1 MWSRIAS
8 FLIRH
13 RLPTVVA
20 LFAATV
26 FMGLQIPDLK
36 MQYKYGGILPED
48 DPAELAHAN
57 FLETFGAEGNVLVI
71 GVEDERIRTSE
82 GLLAWSKL
90 AEDIRALRV
99 EVNGQPTV
107 IIDSVFAIP
116 NAFEVVAAKGVF
128 ELQPVAPDMVSRG
141 SDSEPLTDARA
152 NEIVESVRALPFYEG
167 LLYNKNNDATLMM
180 VVFDHDM
187 LNSAKRG
194 HIVEDI
200 IELSDKW
207 SEDTGIDTHLSGLPF
222 IRISIT
228 NKVKGEL
235 GYFIG
240 AAILV
245 TALLLL
251 LFFRNLAVVTVC
263 LSVVAIGV
271 IWSLGLMVLLDYR
284 LTLLMSL
291 IPPLMIV
298 IGVPNCI
305 YLVNKYQ
312 AGFKRHG
319 NKMLALQ
326 RMVTKVGNATLLTN
340 ATTALGFAT
349 FIFTHSPVLVEFG
362 VVSSISIMVAFGI
375 SIVLI
380 PALFTWLPEPKERHL
395 THLDRVWVDK
405 VVGTFVRTVQSGR
418 RPVYVAGLIVAG
430 FSAWGMT
437 RMVTTGNIVDDLP
450 EEDRVLVDL
459 AWLEERF
466 NGVMPFEVLVTAKDS
481 SNYQDKNIISE
492 HKGAIDSLQTLLT
505 EYDEFSKSLSA
516 IDAIKFC
523 RQAVYEGNPN
533 MYALPPPGFAG
544 SKELKLD
551 KMLQRTQR
559 ANKDNSGANS
569 VFSSFV
575 DSTGRSTRI
584 SANMKDVGTLE
595 MESLMAELRPRMDS
609 IFPPDQFDL
618 TVTGTSIVFLEG
630 TNYLVKNLAI
640 SMTLAILVIAL
651 VMALLFR
658 SARMVGIALIPNLL
672 PLLFTAGIMGWTGI
686 PIKPSTILV
695 FSVAFGISVDD
706 TIHFLAKY
714 RQELQSNGWNIRAA
728 VLAAVRETGV
738 SMMYTSIVLFFGF
751 LMFAMSEF
759 DGTRSLGL
767 LVSVTLL
774 VAMFTNLMLL
784 PSLLMSF
791 AQFVTTRTFSEP
803 FIDLLD
809 EEEDVALDQLQ
820 VQKGTSPGRGDE
832 QHQDL
837 QGRS

>member
-1 MWSRIAS
+1 MWLRIAS
-8 FLIRH
+8 YLIRH

-20 LFAATV
+20 LFAVTV

-48 DPAELAHAN
+48 DPSELAHAR
-57 FLETFGAEGNVLVI
+57 FLESFGAEGNVLVI
-71 GVEDERIRTSE
+71 GVEDPRLRTAE
-82 GLLAWSKL
+82 GLQAWHEL
-90 AEDIRALRV
+90 AEEIRALRV
-99 EVNGQPTV
+99 TIDGKPTV
-107 IIDSVFAIP
+107 IIDSVFAIT
-116 NAFEVVAAKGVF
+116 NAFEVVKHPTERQF
-128 ELQPVAPDMVSRG
+128 LLQAVAPDVVNRHPNAP
-141 SDSEPLTDARA
+141 PLTDKRA
-152 NEIVESVRALPFYEG
+152 NEIVDEVRSLPFYDG
-167 LLYNKNNDATLMM
+167 LLYNPDNDATLMM
-180 VVFDHDM
+180 VVFNHDM

-194 HIVEDI
+194 RIVEDI
-200 IELSDKW
+200 IEVSDRW
-207 SEDTGIDTHLSGLPF
+207 TEDTGIETHLSGLPF

-240 AAILV
+240 AAIAV
-245 TALLLL
+245 TALLLF
-251 LFFRNLAVVTVC
+251 LFFRNLAVVGVC
-263 LSVVAIGV
+263 LTVVAVGV
-271 IWSLGLMVLLDYR
+271 VWSLGMMSLLDYR

-312 AGFKRHG
+312 AEFKRHG

-362 VVSSISIMVAFGI
+362 VVSSLNIMVAFGI
-375 SIVLI
+375 SIILI
-380 PALFTWLPEPKERHL
+380 PALFTWLPEPRDRHL

-405 VVGTFVRTVQSGR
+405 VVGTFVRTVQTGR
-418 RPVYVAGLIVAG
+418 TRVYLAALAVAVL
-430 FSAWGMT
+430 SAWGMT
-437 RMVTTGNIVDDLP
+437 KMVTTGNIVDDLP

-459 AWLEERF
+459 DWLESRF
-466 NGVMPFEVLVTAKDS
+466 RGVMPFEVL
-481 SNYQDKNIISE
+481 
-492 HKGAIDSLQTLLT
+492 IDGQKPGQILSPANLKRIEKFQELLR
-505 EYDEFSKSLSA
+505 EYPEFSRSLSA
-516 IDAIKFC
+516 VDAVKFGVQAFYGGDPERYRLPTRQERSFMGPYFRGSENAASDIDDAN
-523 RQAVYEGNPN
+523 AVTSN
-533 MYALPPPGFAG
+533 
-544 SKELKLD
+544 
-551 KMLQRTQR
+551 
-559 ANKDNSGANS
+559 
-569 VFSSFV
+569 FV
-575 DSTGRSTRI
+575 DSTRTVTRV
-584 SANMKDVGTLE
+584 SANMADVGTLE
-595 MESLMAELRPRMDS
+595 MEELMASLRPRIDS
-609 IFPPDQFDL
+609 IFPPEKFDL
-618 TVTGTSIVFLEG
+618 TITGTSIVFLEG

-651 VMALLFR
+651 VMALLFK

-714 RQELQSNGWNIRAA
+714 RQELQTNGWNIRAA

-759 DGTRSLGL
+759 DGTRSLGV

-809 EEEDVALDQLQ
+809 EEDDLSLDGLQ
-820 VQKGTSPGRGDE
+820 VQVGTSPGKGE
-832 QHQDL
+832 EKHEDL
-837 QGRS
+837 RNRS